1 MGNSVL
7 VVDDEQM
14 LAGAMGDY
22 LSRSGYS
29 VSVEFSGEAAL
40 ETIDREPPDI
50 VVVDYRLPRMDGFEV
65 LRRIKRSRPRTV
77 VIVITAHAA
86 EGRDAEAIELGAFD
100 FLSKPLDLEELR
112 AVVNRAVHSID
123 GLGER

>member
-7 VVDDEQM
+7 VVDDERVF
-14 LAGAMGDY
+14 AGAMGDY

-40 ETIDREPPDI
+40 QTIDRQPPDI
-50 VVVDYRLPRMDGFEV
+50 VVLDYRLPCMDGFEV
-65 LRRIKRSRPRTV
+65 LRQIKRSRPRTA
-77 VIVITAHAA
+77 VIVITAHVA
-86 EGRDAEAIELGAFD
+86 EGRQGEAIQLGAFD
-100 FLSKPLDLEELR
+100 FLSKPLDLDDLR
-112 AVVNRAVHSID
+112 QVVDRAVHWID